1 MIKLIVSGG
10 QTGADRAGLDAAIAA
25 GVPHAGWCPA
35 GRRAE
40 DGRIPDHYQLRETPE
55 REYMPRTRRN
65 VVQSDGT
72 VCFLLA
78 GSSKGTQLTIN
89 LAHLVNRP
97 CLLVALNSLTDDQA
111 AQLLADFVE
120 LTKIET
126 LNVAG
131 SRESKAPGIHAR
143 VFAVIS
149 KLLSRAGD
157 RPREDG

>member
-10 QTGADRAGLDAAIAA
+10 QSGADRAGLDAAIAC
-25 GVPHAGWCPA
+25 GIPHGGWCPQ

-40 DGRIPDHYQLRETPE
+40 DGPIPDRYQLRETPE

-65 VVQSDGT
+65 VVQSNGT

-78 GSSKGTQLTIN
+78 GSSRGTQLTMN
-89 LAHLVNRP
+89 LAHQVNRP
-97 CLLVALNSLTDDQA
+97 CLVLPLNSLTDEDA
-111 AQLLADFVE
+111 AQLLVDFVE
-120 LTKIET
+120 QKMIET

-143 VFAVIS
+143 VLGVIS
-149 KLLSRAGD
+149 RLLSRAGD
-157 RPREDG
+157 RLLET